1 MHGIMHDTWSH
12 QTILCCINLDVFN
25 EMLITSGRVCYK
37 RRKGGW
43 GPGGRARLRTGK
55 KFLLDNHYDGGEDHQ
70 GDDEDDHSDGDDN
83 IESNW

>member
-1 MHGIMHDTWSH
+1 
-12 QTILCCINLDVFN
+12 
-25 EMLITSGRVCYK
+25 MLITPGCVCYK

-55 KFLLDNHYDGGEDHQ
+55 KFLLDNHYDGGEDHHGDGEDHQCGGEDHYDVAEDHQ

>member
-1 MHGIMHDTWSH
+1 
-12 QTILCCINLDVFN
+12 
-25 EMLITSGRVCYK
+25 MLITSGRVCYK

-55 KFLLDNHYDGGEDHQ
+55 KFLLDNHYDGGEDHHGDGGDDHGDGEDHHGDGEDHHGVAEDHQ
-70 GDDEDDHSDGDDN
+70 GDGEDD